1 MCMRYAC
8 LVAPKILPTSSPTLG
23 TLEVQQMHLQGNSK
37 LLEAHASSGPPV
49 PNVPIAAG
57 AVGSVVTPF

>member
-8 LVAPKILPTSSPTLG
+8 QVAPKFLPASSSTLG
-23 TLEVQQMHLQGNSK
+23 TLEVQQMLLQSSSK
-37 LLEAHASSGPPV
+37 LLEPHASSRLPV

-57 AVGSVVTPF
+57 AVSSVVTPF